1 MNIEQFGDLSDLNHQ
16 LLEPR
21 SAAISDTKI
30 RVQGNTTFS
39 QTLLQSNRVFNEKQS
54 RWNFLDEEGRLY
66 SFTDGHQNT
75 EIRRVLPIA
84 SSSR

>member
-1 MNIEQFGDLSDLNHQ
+1 MNIEQFGALGDLNQQ

-21 SAAISDTKI
+21 SAAISDTEI

-39 QTLLQSNRVFNEKQS
+39 QALLQNNRVFNEKQS

-66 SFTDGHQNT
+66 SFADGDQKI
-75 EIRRVLPIA
+75 ELMPVLPI
-84 SSSR
+84 SGSNR